1 MVMVRVAARPEG
13 YHGAVTEETAR
24 SAREADDA
32 TRGSAVKLAAE
43 VASRLL
49 GLGTTLL
56 LARALGVSDF
66 GALGRLWYIALLLA
80 ELAEFGLQATA
91 TRALVAGTFSLRA
104 LARARVVT
112 STLLAGAALVALPA
126 SQAGPMWVRG
136 AVPVLVPLLLF
147 FVLAGW
153 GEFLGVALRCRGA
166 RVEEALLLLVLR
178 GGSLAGAIVA
188 LAGGASLVGIAWCQA
203 ISPVPALALGA
214 WRLARRVAPVAG
226 ADAGV
231 GSVLR
236 AALPMAANGGLQMLS
251 PRVEFLVLSVLAGD
265 RETGVFLAALRV
277 IEFLG
282 MVPNAVAQG
291 AMPALTREALRG
303 GEDVRRRTAG
313 TMALVAAPAAIGL
326 ALVAGLVVELLF
338 GGAYAD
344 GAAPLRILA
353 TALLP
358 LFMNALLSWA
368 LLARGRAAWLPRLTG
383 LRVAAALG
391 LALVLVP
398 RLGAVGAAV
407 GLAGAEWL
415 LLALGSVACRSAA
428 FEVRIARP
436 VGWALLACVPMALA
450 VSGVSGS
457 LVLAIPVGA
466 LTYAATLAG
475 AWRLAPGLARG
486 MSTDLRYP

>member
-1 MVMVRVAARPEG
+1 
-13 YHGAVTEETAR
+13 VTDETAR
-24 SAREADDA
+24 AAREADDA

-66 GALGRLWYIALLLA
+66 GALGRLWYVALLLA

-104 LARARVVT
+104 LARARLVT
-112 STLLAGAALVALPA
+112 SALLAGAALVALPA
-126 SQAGPMWVRG
+126 SQAGPGWLRG
-136 AVPVLVPLLLF
+136 AVPILVPLLLF

-178 GGSLAGAIVA
+178 GGSLAGAAVA
-188 LAGGASLVGIAWCQA
+188 ILGGAGLVGIAWGQA
-203 ISPVPALALGA
+203 ISPVPALALGS
-214 WRLARRVAPVAG
+214 WLLARRVAPVYG

-236 AALPMAANGGLQMLS
+236 AALPMAAHGGLQMLS
-251 PRVEFLVLSVLAGD
+251 PRVEFLVLSALAGD

-277 IEFLG
+277 FEFLG
-282 MVPNAVAQG
+282 IVPNAVAQG

-303 GEDVRRRTAG
+303 GEGVRRRTAG
-313 TMALVAAPAAIGL
+313 TMALVAAPSAIGL
-326 ALVAGLVVELLF
+326 ALVAGGVVALLF

-398 RLGAVGAAV
+398 RLGAVGAAA

-415 LLALGSVACRSAA
+415 LLALGWLACRSAT

-436 VGWALLACVPMALA
+436 VSWALLGCAPMALV
-450 VSGVSGS
+450 VSSVSAS

-466 LTYAATLAG
+466 LTYAATLAA
-475 AWRLAPGLARG
+475 AWKLVPGFARG
-486 MSTDLRYP
+486 LSTDLRYP

>member
-1 MVMVRVAARPEG
+1 
-13 YHGAVTEETAR
+13 VTDETAR
-24 SAREADDA
+24 AAREADDA

-66 GALGRLWYIALLLA
+66 GALGRLWYVALLLA

-91 TRALVAGTFSLRA
+91 TRALVAGSFSLGA

-112 STLLAGAALVALPA
+112 SSVLAGAALVALPL
-126 SQAGPMWVRG
+126 SQAGPGWFRG
-136 AVPVLVPLLLF
+136 AVPILVPLLLF

-178 GGSLAGAIVA
+178 GGSLAGAAAAV
-188 LAGGASLVGIAWCQA
+188 LGGAGLVGIAWGQA
-203 ISPVPALALGA
+203 ISPVPALALGSLL
-214 WRLARRVAPVAG
+214 LARRVAPVHG

-231 GSVLR
+231 ATVLR

-277 IEFLG
+277 FEFLG

-303 GEDVRRRTAG
+303 GEGVRRRTAG
-313 TMALVAAPAAIGL
+313 TMALVAAPAALGL
-326 ALVAGLVVELLF
+326 ALVAGGVVGLLF
-338 GGAYAD
+338 GSAYAD

-383 LRVAAALG
+383 LRVVAAVA

-415 LLALGSVACRSAA
+415 LLALGWLACRSAG
-428 FEVRIARP
+428 FDVRVARP
-436 VGWALLACVPMALA
+436 VVWALVACLPMALA
-450 VSGVSGS
+450 VSGVRAS
-457 LVLAIPVGA
+457 LVLAIPLGA
-466 LTYAATLAG
+466 LTYVATLAA
-475 AWRLAPGLARG
+475 AWKLVPGFARG
-486 MSTDLRYP
+486 LSTDLRYP

>member
-1 MVMVRVAARPEG
+1 MVRGSVATRAEG
-13 YHGAVTEETAR
+13 YHGPVTDETAR
-24 SAREADDA
+24 AAREADDA

-66 GALGRLWYIALLLA
+66 GALGRLWYVALLLA

-91 TRALVAGTFSLRA
+91 TRALVAGTYSLPA
-104 LARARVVT
+104 LARARIVT
-112 STLLAGAALVALPA
+112 SALVAGAALVALPV
-126 SQAGPMWVRG
+126 SQAGPDWIREAMR
-136 AVPVLVPLLLF
+136 VLVPLLLF

-178 GGSLAGAIVA
+178 GGSLVAAGVA
-188 LAGGASLVGIAWCQA
+188 LLAGSGLVRIAWGQA
-203 ISPVPALALGA
+203 MSPVPALVLGGLL
-214 WRLARRVAPVAG
+214 LARRPARMEG
-226 ADAGV
+226 AYAGV

-236 AALPMAANGGLQMLS
+236 SALPMAAHGGLQMLS

-265 RETGVFLAALRV
+265 RETGIFLCALRV
-277 IEFLG
+277 FEFLG
-282 MVPNAVAQG
+282 MVPSAVAQG

-303 GEDVRRRTAG
+303 GEGVRRRTAG
-313 TMALVAAPAAIGL
+313 TLALVAAPAAIGL
-326 ALVAGLVVELLF
+326 ALVAEGVVGLLF
-338 GGAYAD
+338 GGAYTD
-344 GAAPLRILA
+344 GAAPLRVLA
-353 TALLP
+353 IALLP

-383 LRVAAALG
+383 VRVVAAVG

-398 RLGAVGAAV
+398 WLGAVGAAV

-415 LLALGSVACRSAA
+415 LLALGLFACRSAG
-428 FEVRIARP
+428 FDVRVVRP
-436 VGWALLACVPMALA
+436 IGWALVACLPMALA
-450 VSGVSGS
+450 VSGVRKS
-457 LVLAIPVGA
+457 LVLALPLGA
-466 LTYAATLAG
+466 LTYLATLAA
-475 AWRLAPGLARG
+475 AWRLTGGAR
-486 MSTDLRYP
+486 